1 MSSTSPLIY
10 DPLMSSIKVNPFPYY
25 SILRKDH
32 PVYWMESMQ
41 GFAVSRYDDIVD
53 VLSDGEVYSSGQ
65 FWPALLGEFDPV
77 PEANPMISLDPPAH
91 TQLRKLANKAFTP
104 PKVNAMKDKI
114 YRVANELVDDLIKK
128 YGDSGSFDFV
138 WEFTALFPVTVIGDV
153 LGVDLERRMEFKHWV
168 DDILSASN
176 RSIYGPEKLAQIRK
190 SSDDARAY
198 FVDLYQRRKANPGDD
213 LVSGFI
219 AAEVD
224 GHQLNMFEVLSLTVL
239 LLIGGVE
246 TTTNLLGNT
255 FGELR
260 RRPSVY
266 KRVRADHSLI
276 PPLLEEVLRHN
287 SSVQMVFR
295 HTTRD
300 TELAGVKIPKGS
312 LVIPLLGSG
321 NRDEGKFPDPDE
333 FDIDRVKTD
342 NILSFG
348 AGPHFCLGAYLSRL
362 ESRIGIEVLLT
373 RFAELMPIADNITYM
388 DQYFARGPQTMPV
401 TFKAA

>member
-1 MSSTSPLIY
+1 
-10 DPLMSSIKVNPFPYY
+10 
-25 SILRKDH
+25 
-32 PVYWMESMQ
+32 
-41 GFAVSRYDDIVD
+41 
-53 VLSDGEVYSSGQ
+53 
-65 FWPALLGEFDPV
+65 
-77 PEANPMISLDPPAH
+77 MISLDPPGH

-114 YRVANELVDDLIKK
+114 YRVANQLVDDLIKK

-153 LGVDLERRMEFKHWV
+153 LGVDIERRMEFKHWV
-168 DDILSASN
+168 DDILPASN

-198 FVDLYQRRKANPGDD
+198 FVDLYERRKANPGDD

-266 KRVRADHSLI
+266 KRVRVDHSLI

-295 HTTRD
+295 HTTCD

-321 NRDEGKFPDPDE
+321 NRDEGKFPNPDE
-333 FDIDRVKTD
+333 FDIDRVNTD

-348 AGPHFCLGAYLSRL
+348 AGPHFCLGAFLSRL

-373 RFAELMPIADNITYM
+373 RFAELMPIADDITYM

-401 TFKAA
+401 GTTEEIRQSNTLAAVVKGKHVAVFQLDGEFIATNGKCPHARGPLHKGEINGVILSCP